1 MTLLTSHISYI
12 YCYIPVKSFSL
23 APAYVQSSCT
33 AEGKGDGGRM
43 NWRKGRRE
51 EGGMKGM
58 KEREGGTE
66 GEIGRR
72 NWRILEKGDNVFLH
86 FTLIMCDIIILFLN
100 IARFN

>member
-1 MTLLTSHISYI
+1 
-12 YCYIPVKSFSL
+12 
-23 APAYVQSSCT
+23 
-33 AEGKGDGGRM
+33 
-43 NWRKGRRE
+43 
-51 EGGMKGM
+51 MKGM